1 MIPPRK
7 YDGLIADYSG
17 RRLSGIKGT
26 PSTNLPGP
34 TMLTH
39 YRHALLSIRA
49 IALGLLSAFLLTA
62 CASHRIE
69 ERPTAAST
77 ETNKVFLSEDPG
89 DQMICRKEKVM
100 GSNLRKRVCYRKRDL
115 EAKSKLDQEEY
126 REMSTR
132 AVRPTVNQ

>member
-1 MIPPRK
+1 
-7 YDGLIADYSG
+7 
-17 RRLSGIKGT
+17 
-26 PSTNLPGP
+26 
-34 TMLTH
+34 MLTQYH
-39 YRHALLSIRA
+39 SSVLSVRA
-49 IALGLLSAFLLTA
+49 IALGLLSALLLTA

-69 ERPTAAST
+69 EQPTTAGT
-77 ETNKVFLSEDPG
+77 ETNKVYLSEDPG

-132 AVRPTVNQ
+132 AVRPTINQ

>member
-1 MIPPRK
+1 
-7 YDGLIADYSG
+7 
-17 RRLSGIKGT
+17 
-26 PSTNLPGP
+26 
-34 TMLTH
+34 MLTH
-39 YRHALLSIRA
+39 YRPSPLSVRA
-49 IALGLLSAFLLTA
+49 VVLGLLGALLLTA

-69 ERPTAAST
+69 EEPTAAST
-77 ETNKVFLSEDPG
+77 ETNKVYLSEDTG

-132 AVRPTVNQ
+132 AVRPTINQ

>member
-1 MIPPRK
+1 
-7 YDGLIADYSG
+7 
-17 RRLSGIKGT
+17 
-26 PSTNLPGP
+26 
-34 TMLTH
+34 MLTH
-39 YRHALLSIRA
+39 HQHPLLSIRVS
-49 IALGLLSAFLLTA
+49 ILGLLSVLLLTA

-69 ERPTAAST
+69 EQSTAAST
-77 ETNKVFLSEDPG
+77 ETNKVYLSEDPG

-132 AVRPTVNQ
+132 AVRPTANQ

>member
-1 MIPPRK
+1 
-7 YDGLIADYSG
+7 
-17 RRLSGIKGT
+17 
-26 PSTNLPGP
+26 
-34 TMLTH
+34 MLTH
-39 YRHALLSIRA
+39 YRRDLLSIRA

-62 CASHRIE
+62 CTSHRIE
-69 ERPTAAST
+69 EQPTAAST
-77 ETNKVFLSEDPG
+77 ETNKVFLSGDPG
-89 DQMICRKEKVM
+89 DQIICRKEKVM

>member
-1 MIPPRK
+1 
-7 YDGLIADYSG
+7 
-17 RRLSGIKGT
+17 
-26 PSTNLPGP
+26 
-34 TMLTH
+34 MLTR
-39 YRHALLSIRA
+39 YRPSLLSVRGVV
-49 IALGLLSAFLLTA
+49 LGLLSALLLTA

-69 ERPTAAST
+69 EQPIATST
-77 ETNKVFLSEDPG
+77 ETNKVYLSEDPG

-132 AVRPTVNQ
+132 AVRPTINQ

>member
-1 MIPPRK
+1 
-7 YDGLIADYSG
+7 
-17 RRLSGIKGT
+17 
-26 PSTNLPGP
+26 
-34 TMLTH
+34 MLTH
-39 YRHALLSIRA
+39 YRPSLLSVRA
-49 IALGLLSAFLLTA
+49 VALGLLSALLLTA
-62 CASHRIE
+62 CASHRLE
-69 ERPTAAST
+69 EQPTAATT
-77 ETNKVFLSEDPG
+77 ETNKVYLSEDPG